1 MRKLITM
8 RITALLLWLL
18 FVPSWL
24 FAQANPVENIQVNSS
39 QYNVFY
45 DPLFGYSEQENIR
58 NFSSRNYWMSQA
70 EAAPKNEAAWFNYYR
85 ASRFVAEGSFD
96 IEGAQTEL
104 NSIDQHMQKFNA
116 GTWEQLI
123 VEYWNSDRNPLKFPQ
138 LEQAYKLRPEDP
150 ITLRFMMGKEFLTGS
165 MSQCSAFYSKWK
177 NAGEAPKTT
186 EIYAFNVLQSL
197 PADAVIFTNGELDT
211 YPLIWQIKQNNS
223 SVKVISLSFCS
234 RPENRKVLFSNAGLM
249 LPVNDTN
256 SMADALF
263 IQRVASANPG
273 KKIYVAASCGG
284 AILEPIQDSLYCTGL
299 AFRYSSTPLEHMNF
313 LKNNVG
319 TKMKLDQV
327 GKGVGG
333 KNRFDLSAATDLEMN
348 YYLPLLLAAD
358 QYAGAGNAEK
368 AKELRAKATKIRL
381 RAGYE
386 DPLRSEE

>member
-1 MRKLITM
+1 MRV
-8 RITALLLWLL
+8 TAIAFLFILLPGWLL
-18 FVPSWL
+18 
-24 FAQANPVENIQVNSS
+24 AQANPVNVVQENSAR
-39 QYNVFY
+39 YNVFY
-45 DPLFGYSEQENIR
+45 DPLFGYSEQDNIR
-58 NFSSRNYWMSQA
+58 NFSSRNYWMNRA
-70 EAAPKNEAAWFNYYR
+70 EAAPKDEVAWFNYYR
-85 ASRFVAEGSFD
+85 ASRFVAEGAFD

-104 NSIDQHMQKFNA
+104 NSIDEHLQKFSA

-150 ITLRFMMGKEFLTGS
+150 ISLRFMMGKEFLSGS
-165 MSQCSAFYSKWK
+165 IAQCSSFYTKWK

-186 EIYAFNVLQSL
+186 EIYAYNVLQSL
-197 PADAVIFTNGELDT
+197 PADAVLFTNGELDT

-234 RPENRKVLFSNAGLM
+234 RPENRKALFTNAGLM
-249 LPVNDTN
+249 LPENDTN

-284 AILEPIQDSLYCTGL
+284 AVLEPIQDSLYCTGL
-299 AFRYSSTPLEHMNF
+299 AFRYSSTPLEHLSF

-333 KNRFDLSAATDLEMN
+333 KNRFDLTVATDLEMN

-358 QYAGAGNAEK
+358 QYASAGNGEK
-368 AKELRAKATKIRL
+368 AKELRAKATKIRI

-386 DPLRSEE
+386 QSLRSEE

>member
-1 MRKLITM
+1 MRV
-8 RITALLLWLL
+8 TAIAFLFILLPGWLL
-18 FVPSWL
+18 
-24 FAQANPVENIQVNSS
+24 AQANPVNVVQENSA

-45 DPLFGYSEQENIR
+45 DPLFGYSEQDNIR
-58 NFSSRNYWMSQA
+58 NFSSRNYWMNRA
-70 EAAPKNEAAWFNYYR
+70 EAAPKDEVAWFNYYR
-85 ASRFVAEGSFD
+85 ASRFVAEGAFD

-104 NSIDQHMQKFNA
+104 NTIDEHLQKFSA

-150 ITLRFMMGKEFLTGS
+150 ISLRFMMGKEFLTGS
-165 MSQCSAFYSKWK
+165 IAQCSSFYVKWK
-177 NAGEAPKTT
+177 NVGEAPKTT
-186 EIYAFNVLQSL
+186 EIYAYNVLQSL
-197 PADAVIFTNGELDT
+197 PADAVLFTNGELDT

-234 RPENRKVLFSNAGLM
+234 RPENRKALFTNAGLM

-299 AFRYSSTPLEHMNF
+299 AFRYSSTPLDHLSF

-333 KNRFDLSAATDLEMN
+333 KNRFDLTVATDLEMN

-358 QYAGAGNAEK
+358 QYASAGNGEK
-368 AKELRAKATKIRL
+368 AKELRAKATKIRI

-386 DPLRSEE
+386 QSLRSEE

>member
-1 MRKLITM
+1 M
-8 RITALLLWLL
+8 RITVLLLWIL

-24 FAQANPVENIQVNSS
+24 LAQANPVEHVQVNAS

-45 DPLFGYSEQENIR
+45 DPLFGYSEQDNIR
-58 NFSSRNYWMSQA
+58 NFSSRNYWMNQA
-70 EAAPKNEAAWFNYYR
+70 EAAPQNEAAWFNYYC

-138 LEQAYKLRPEDP
+138 LEQAYKLRPDDP
-150 ITLRFMMGKEFLTGS
+150 MTLRFMMGKEFLTGS
-165 MSQCSAFYSKWK
+165 ISQCSSFYSKWK
-177 NAGEAPKTT
+177 DAGEAPKTT
-186 EIYAFNVLQSL
+186 EIYAYNVLQSL

-223 SVKVISLSFCS
+223 SVKVISLSFCL
-234 RPENRKVLFSNAGLM
+234 RPENRKALFSNAGLV

-256 SMADALF
+256 SKADAMF
-263 IQRVASANPG
+263 IQNVASANPG

-284 AILEPIQDSLYCTGL
+284 GILEAIQDSLYCTGL

-327 GKGVGG
+327 GKGAGG
-333 KNRFDLSAATDLEMN
+333 KNRFDLTVATDLEMN

-358 QYAGAGNAEK
+358 QYAAAGNGEK
-368 AKELRAKATKIRL
+368 AKELRAKASKIRM

-386 DPLRSEE
+386 IPLRSEE

>member
-1 MRKLITM
+1 M
-8 RITALLLWLL
+8 RIAALLLWIL
-18 FVPSWL
+18 FVPSGL
-24 FAQANPVENIQVNSS
+24 IAQANPVENIQVNSS

-45 DPLFGYSEQENIR
+45 DPLFGYSEQDNLR
-58 NFSSRNYWMSQA
+58 NFSSRNYWMNRA
-70 EAAPKNEAAWFNYYR
+70 EAAPKDEVAWFNYYR
-85 ASRFVAEGSFD
+85 ASRFVAEGAFD

-104 NSIDQHMQKFNA
+104 NSIDEHLQKFSA

-150 ITLRFMMGKEFLTGS
+150 ISLRFMMGKEFLTGS
-165 MSQCSAFYSKWK
+165 IAQCSSFYTKWK

-186 EIYAFNVLQSL
+186 EIYAYNVLQSL
-197 PADAVIFTNGELDT
+197 PADAVLFTNGELDT

-234 RPENRKVLFSNAGLM
+234 RPENRKALISSAGLI
-249 LPVNDTN
+249 LPVADTANDVD
-256 SMADALF
+256 SEF
-263 IQRVASANPG
+263 IQHIAAANPN
-273 KKIYVAASCGG
+273 KKIYVAASCGAG
-284 AILEPIQDSLYCTGL
+284 LLELLQDSLYCTGL
-299 AFRYSSTPLEHMNF
+299 AFRYSSTPLDHMNF

-333 KNRFDLSAATDLEMN
+333 KNRFDLTVATDLEMN

-358 QYAGAGNAEK
+358 QYASAGNGEK
-368 AKELRAKATKIRL
+368 AKELRAKATKIRI

-386 DPLRSEE
+386 QSLRSEE